1 MLHYL
6 NRKNIFLFELKSIQP
21 KTVCLHLFRK
31 FGESFKC
38 TKPVNALKVL
48 PSMREYFKPENNFLN
63 ETELQQVY
71 IDTKEKITQYD
82 ENSLTYIEEATR
94 NQ

>member
-1 MLHYL
+1 
-6 NRKNIFLFELKSIQP
+6 
-21 KTVCLHLFRK
+21 
-31 FGESFKC
+31 
-38 TKPVNALKVL
+38 
-48 PSMREYFKPENNFLN
+48 MREYFKPENNFLN

>member
-1 MLHYL
+1 MQ
-6 NRKNIFLFELKSIQP
+6 SIQP
-21 KTVCLHLFRK
+21 KTVCLHLFSK
-31 FGESFKC
+31 FGEGFKC

-48 PSMREYFKPENNFLN
+48 SSMREYFKPENNFLN